1 MGKRFVI
8 GDIHGCIRSFRN
20 LLEEKIQPSVKD
32 QIFLL
37 GDYIDR
43 GPDSKAIVDYI
54 FDLQTRSYQVFPLM
68 GNHEY
73 MLNRAQHSPDYF
85 NLWMI
90 NSGFMT
96 LRDFGIIDD
105 SYYSPKSI
113 LQIPVKY
120 LNFFRELKYYE
131 QTEGYFLCHG
141 CFEGNRDNPHD
152 EKDSM
157 IWGRKII
164 NELPAKGTRVLI
176 HGHTPNPLSEIKKQ
190 IDDPQAMVINI
201 DGGCVY
207 KNNKALGHLL
217 ALELDKKELLY
228 VKNSE

>member
-1 MGKRFVI
+1 MAKRFVI

-20 LLEEKIQPSVKD
+20 LVEDKIQPTQKD
-32 QIFLL
+32 LIYLL

-43 GPDSKAIVDYI
+43 GPNSKKVVDYI
-54 FDLQTRSYQVFPLM
+54 FDLQARSYMVIPLM

-73 MLNRAQHSPDYF
+73 MLNRAQHSPEYF

-90 NSGFMT
+90 NSGFTT
-96 LRDFGIIDD
+96 LRDFGVIID
-105 SYYSPKSI
+105 SYHSPKSI

-120 LNFFRELKYYE
+120 LDFFRDLKCYE

-141 CFEGNRDNPHD
+141 CYEGNRENPGD
-152 EKDSM
+152 ENDSM
-157 IWGRKII
+157 IWGRKNIS
-164 NELPAKGTRVLI
+164 ELPAGSSRVLI
-176 HGHTPNPLSEIKKQ
+176 HGHTPNPLSEIKKHL
-190 IDDPQAMVINI
+190 DDPQTRVINL

-207 KNNKALGHLL
+207 KDNKALGNLL
-217 ALELDKKELLY
+217 ALELDKRELFN